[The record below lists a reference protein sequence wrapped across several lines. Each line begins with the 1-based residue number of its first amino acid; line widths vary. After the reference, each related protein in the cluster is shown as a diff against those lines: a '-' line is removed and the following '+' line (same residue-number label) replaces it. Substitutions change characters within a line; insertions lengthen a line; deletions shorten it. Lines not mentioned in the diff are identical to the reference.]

1 MTAASHT
8 LYSLTLFLA
17 LAALKLWSE
26 RRHRIP
32 SLVRAGAASMAAIRD
47 VAHALPQSGQ

>member
-1 MTAASHT
+1 MTATSNS

-17 LAALKLWSE
+17 LTALKLWSE

-32 SLVRAGAASMAAIRD
+32 LAFRADAAGALRGD
-47 VAHALPQSGQ
+47 L

>member
-1 MTAASHT
+1 MTADSNT

-17 LAALKLWSE
+17 LTALKMWSD

-32 SLVRAGAASMAAIRD
+32 RAFRADAAR
-47 VAHALPQSGQ
+47 ALCGDM

>member
-1 MTAASHT
+1 MTPTSHT

-17 LAALKLWSE
+17 LTALKLWSD

-32 SLVRAGAASMAAIRD
+32 REYRAAAVRA
-47 VAHALPQSGQ
+47 LSGDM